1 MIKAILVD
9 DHMLFRDGLTSLL
22 NDYGQIKVIG
32 QGSNFSQL
40 KKVLNNEIPDI
51 LLLDISLEKESSLE
65 ILTWIKSEYPQIKVI
80 MVSMFISEDFV
91 ITAIRNGADGYIPK
105 DTSQA
110 ELLAAIIQINQ
121 GIKYFPE
128 NIKNIILDGVIKNS
142 KSNDSQKDIYESL
155 TQREKEILRLVAEGW
170 SNNEIA
176 DKLCISIRTVETHK
190 TNVMQKIGAKTV
202 VDLVKFAIRK
212 KIIQL

>member
-9 DHMLFRDGLTSLL
+9 DHMLFRDGLTSSL

-51 LLLDISLEKESSLE
+51 LLLDISLEKESGLE
-65 ILTWIKSEYPQIKVI
+65 ILTWIKGEYPQIKVI

-91 ITAIRNGADGYIPK
+91 ITAIRNRADGYIPK